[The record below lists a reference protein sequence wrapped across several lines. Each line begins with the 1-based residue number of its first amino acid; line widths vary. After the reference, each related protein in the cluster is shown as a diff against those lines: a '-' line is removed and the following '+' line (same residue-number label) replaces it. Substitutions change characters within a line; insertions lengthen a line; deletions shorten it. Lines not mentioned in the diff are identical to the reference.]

1 MRLRAAR
8 ALLLPVLDAPTKS
21 GAPTVFGDGLG
32 PACLEGT
39 ALANSAQ
46 GPTPPPV
53 APRGQKALS
62 AIQPCMGRKRVCAIE
77 LAAAPRACR

>member
-39 ALANSAQ
+39 ALANSAR

-53 APRGQKALS
+53 DFGRHPRRAPYLQLCNCRRFVPYTFDLVK
-62 AIQPCMGRKRVCAIE
+62 IQ
-77 LAAAPRACR
+77 